1 MTTRE
6 KYLAKPR
13 TGIRKVAYDIATMLG
28 LKGRMIHQKAVREY
42 ETSWQLT
49 YHEAVL
55 LVAATAALTTILT
68 LMSCSAD
75 DTPPAAHQNA
85 TPSQPIH
92 EPIVVTAGT
101 SMTVTRSTSDGT
113 GTSWVSGDKVVL
125 VVKNFKDNV
134 GGTENITEHIYQT
147 AADGTGPALSPDDLA
162 NTNFWRSTTETKQIV
177 SAWSYGTSTAPT
189 LNSNTIS
196 TYTLETTQTGTGE
209 LLYSPGQEKAYNVT
223 PPATRAFSLTF
234 YHQLAKVVFLVKSD
248 VTTSV
253 TADSQTMNIP
263 RGGTITQLK
272 DGTNPGSWTFDNDGV
287 GNVIKTDVK
296 PVAETPTS
304 EETAAGVIAKYSAV
318 IIPGDYNG
326 YKMLQVDCTE
336 GTCSYTPSSTLDI
349 PPGTRYTFTITLKN
363 GTMKF
368 SSVSVSEWTDETT
381 QNLLFQ

>member
-13 TGIRKVAYDIATMLG
+13 TGIRKVAYDIAMMLG
-28 LKGRMIHQKAVREY
+28 FKGNMIHQKAVREY

-49 YHEAVL
+49 YHEAAL

-68 LMSCSAD
+68 LMSCSAA
-75 DTPPAAHQNA
+75 DTATTQNA

-189 LNSNTIS
+189 LTSNTIS

-234 YHQLAKVVFLVKSD
+234 YHQLAKVIFNVKADGPAPSI
-248 VTTSV
+248 
-253 TADSQTMNIP
+253 TAATMTIP
-263 RGGTITQLK
+263 GSGTITALDTGAH
-272 DGTNPGSWTFDNDGV
+272 DGTWTPGSDASITP
-287 GNVIKTDVK
+287 KT
-296 PVAETPTS
+296 ET
-304 EETAAGVIAKYSAV
+304 TAAGCIATYSAV
-318 IIPGDYNG
+318 VIPGDYNG
-326 YKMLQVDCTE
+326 KTLLQLATSNGTYKYV
-336 GTCSYTPSSTLDI
+336 PASTQTLS
-349 PPGTRYTFTITLKN
+349 PGMCYTFTITIKN
-363 GTMKF
+363 GLMF
-368 SSVSVSEWTDETT
+368 YESVTVETWNWTEGETYSVE
-381 QNLLFQ
+381 L

>member
-49 YHEAVL
+49 YHEAAL

-68 LMSCSAD
+68 LMSCSAA
-75 DTPPAAHQNA
+75 DTPPAA
-85 TPSQPIH
+85 QPVH
-92 EPIVVTAGT
+92 EAIIVSTGSGMA
-101 SMTVTRSTSDGT
+101 VTRTTTEGSGNTWTD
-113 GTSWVSGDKVVL
+113 GDKIVL
-125 VVKNFKDNV
+125 VVKNFKNNT
-134 GGTENITEHIYQT
+134 GGTENTTEHTYQV
-147 AADGTGPALSPDDLA
+147 ASGTALSPVDLA
-162 NTNFWRSTTETKQIV
+162 NTNFWRSTGETKQITG
-177 SAWSYGTSTAPT
+177 AWSFGTSTAPELT
-189 LNSNTIS
+189 SNTITS
-196 TYTLETTQTGTGE
+196 YTLATAQTGNGE
-209 LLYSPGQEKAYNVT
+209 LLYSPGQEKSYNAD
-223 PPATRAFSLTF
+223 PATRAFSLTF

-253 TADSQTMNIP
+253 IADSQTMNIP

-272 DGTNPGSWTFDNDGV
+272 DGTNPGSWTFEKEG

-304 EETAAGVIAKYSAV
+304 EETADGVIAKYSAV

-368 SSVSVSEWTDETT
+368 SSVSVSEWTVEDT
-381 QNLLFQ
+381 QNLSFQ